1 MTRTLTLLGATGSIG
16 ASTLDLVRRNRD
28 DWRVDTLTAHCSAVE
43 LAALAIEFDAK
54 LAVVGDEACLPELR
68 AALARS
74 GIAAAGGAQALVE
87 AAMRPVDM
95 TVAAI
100 VGCAGLAPVMAAIER
115 GGTIALANKEAL
127 VSAGEVMMQA
137 VAKHGATLLPTDSE
151 HNAIFQCLAGDRLSD
166 VARITLTASGGP
178 LRTWT
183 QAQLDAATP
192 AEAVAHPNWSM
203 GAKISVDSATMM
215 NKGLEY
221 IEAYHLFPVGLDK
234 LGIVVHPQSVIHSM
248 VEFRDR
254 STLAQLGPSDMRVP
268 IASCLAWPQRMET
281 PLPAL
286 DLAAIGQLTFEPTN
300 ETLFPATRLAR
311 EAIAA
316 GGAAPAILNAAN
328 EVAVAAFLAGQI
340 RFTRIAAMV
349 EETLQRSNDASRP
362 VSLDEVLAVDQSARR
377 QAMSLLETN
386 ALV

>member
-1 MTRTLTLLGATGSIG
+1 MTRSLTLLGATGSIG
-16 ASTLDLVRRNRD
+16 ASTLDLVRRNRAH
-28 DWRVDTLTAHCSAVE
+28 WQVEALTAQCSAAE
-43 LAALAIEFDAK
+43 LAALAVEFDAK

-68 AALARS
+68 AALGSS
-74 GIAAAGGAQALVE
+74 GIAAAGGKQALVE

-100 VGCAGLAPVMAAIER
+100 VGCAGLAPVMAAVER

-127 VSAGEVMMQA
+127 VSAGEVLMQA
-137 VAKHGATLLPTDSE
+137 VARHGATLLPTDSE
-151 HNAIFQCLAGDRLSD
+151 HNAIFQCLNGNRIED
-166 VARITLTASGGP
+166 VAKITLTASGGP
-178 LRTWT
+178 LRTWS
-183 QAQLDAATP
+183 AERLAVATP

-221 IEAYHLFPVGLDK
+221 IEAFHLFPVGLEK
-234 LGIVVHPQSVIHSM
+234 LAIVVHPQSVIHSM

-281 PLPAL
+281 PLAPL

-300 ETLFPATRLAR
+300 EALFPATRLAR
-311 EAIAA
+311 EAIRA

-340 RFTRIAAMV
+340 RFTRIAALV
-349 EETLQRSNDASRP
+349 EETLERSNNAPRP
-362 VSLDEVLAVDQSARR
+362 VSLGEVLAIDQSARL
-377 QAMSLLETN
+377 QARSLLESH

>member
-1 MTRTLTLLGATGSIG
+1 MTRSLTLLGATGSIG
-16 ASTLDLVRRNRD
+16 ASTLDLVRRNRGE
-28 DWRVDTLTAHCSAVE
+28 WQVEALTANGSAAE

-68 AALARS
+68 AALAGS
-74 GIAAAGGAQALVE
+74 GVAAAGGRQALVE
-87 AAMRPVDM
+87 AAQRPVDM

-100 VGCAGLAPVMAAIER
+100 VGCAGLAPVMAAVER

-127 VSAGEVMMQA
+127 VSAGEVLMEA

-151 HNAIFQCLAGDRLSD
+151 HNAIFQCLQGNRIAD
-166 VARITLTASGGP
+166 VAKITLTASGGP

-221 IEAYHLFPVGLDK
+221 IEAYHLFPVGLEK

-281 PLPAL
+281 PLAPL
-286 DLAAIGQLTFEPTN
+286 DLAAIGQLTFEAPN
-300 ETLFPATRLAR
+300 EVLFPATRLAR

-316 GGAAPAILNAAN
+316 GGSAPAILNAAN

-340 RFTRIAAMV
+340 RFTRIAALV
-349 EETLQRSNDASRP
+349 EETLARSNDAPRP
-362 VSLDEVLAVDQSARR
+362 ASLDEVLEVDRSARR
-377 QAMSLLETN
+377 QALSLLENN

>member
-1 MTRTLTLLGATGSIG
+1 MTRSLTLLGATGSIG
-16 ASTLDLVRRNRD
+16 ASTLDLVRRNRGE
-28 DWRVDTLTAHCSAVE
+28 WQVEALTANGSAAE

-68 AALARS
+68 AALAGS
-74 GIAAAGGAQALVE
+74 GVAAAGGRQALVE
-87 AAMRPVDM
+87 AAQRPVDM

-100 VGCAGLAPVMAAIER
+100 VGCAGLAPVMAAVER

-127 VSAGEVMMQA
+127 VSAGEVLMEA

-151 HNAIFQCLAGDRLSD
+151 HNAIFQCLQGNRIAD
-166 VARITLTASGGP
+166 VAKITLTASGGP

-221 IEAYHLFPVGLDK
+221 IEAYHLFPVGLEK

-281 PLPAL
+281 PLAPL
-286 DLAAIGQLTFEPTN
+286 DLAAIGQLTFEAPN
-300 ETLFPATRLAR
+300 EVLFPATRLAR

-316 GGAAPAILNAAN
+316 GGSAPAVLNAAN

-340 RFTRIAAMV
+340 RFTRIAALV
-349 EETLQRSNDASRP
+349 EETLARSNDAPRP
-362 VSLDEVLAVDQSARR
+362 ASLDEVLEVDRSARR
-377 QAMSLLETN
+377 QALSLLENN